1 MFSTLYFPLI
11 SALSTPE
18 SDSGRDFA
26 QRFLKA
32 VTEGELVV
40 AGTLASRW
48 AQEPGTGDEAA
59 FVVQRFA
66 DLQLMSRVEVK
77 AEDAYRRS
85 QKMIRT
91 SMALRIA
98 SCRNAG
104 WQALFRNRLGS
115 ALACFSRL
123 AEESEAAP
131 ERGAEARFAI
141 VCVLQEL
148 GKTAQ
153 ATGALEDLREHLNR
167 LDGASSELWGELYDT
182 LAFDLAVQA
191 EIRSASS
198 LQDHAFWQSSLGDG
212 VTRADSVPQ
221 RSCDELLATASR
233 VTSPLLK
240 IRIEALRTQRAAAK
254 GERPAFA
261 KLLEHLNWAREEK
274 LPDYVRTA
282 RLEAALAGLAGAAP
296 QFAESVLDP
305 LINQCAPHPFAGQRQ
320 IEYLYC
326 FSKTRQ
332 HQGRIQEAWQLY
344 SRYTLV
350 AMQCLRDNAHL
361 HRPLVERVSKVSS
374 QLDDVGA
381 RLTGKYRR
389 AYHFVLENLGR
400 RDLSVREVAAEIGV
414 TERALQNAFRSLLG
428 LSPRELIRRERMER
442 IRAELMNGASQ
453 GDGSVLRAASRWGVE
468 NRSTLVHSYRKQFH
482 EAPSETLERCA

>member
-11 SALSTPE
+11 SAIATPGP
-18 SDSGRDFA
+18 DAGRDVA
-26 QRFLKA
+26 ERFRKA
-32 VTEGELVV
+32 VIDGELVL

-48 AQEPGTGDEAA
+48 GQDPGTSEDAA
-59 FVVQRFA
+59 YIVQRHA
-66 DLQLMSRVEVK
+66 DLQLMSRVEVR
-77 AEDAYRRS
+77 AEDAYRRA

-123 AEESEAAP
+123 AEEAEVAP
-131 ERGAEARFAI
+131 ERGAEARFAM

-153 ATGALEDLREHLNR
+153 AAGALADLREHLDT
-167 LDGASSELWGELYDT
+167 LGSASRELWRELYDT

-191 EIRSASS
+191 EIRSASA
-198 LQDHAFWQSSLGDG
+198 LQDHVFWQSSLGDG
-212 VTRADSVPQ
+212 VPYLD
-221 RSCDELLATASR
+221 CDQLLDAVSR
-233 VTSPLLK
+233 VKSPLLRL
-240 IRIEALRTQRAAAK
+240 RIDALKTQRAAAS
-254 GERPAFA
+254 GDRSAFGG
-261 KLLEHLNWAREEK
+261 LLEHLNWARDEK
-274 LPDYVRTA
+274 LPDYLRTA
-282 RLEAALAGLAGAAP
+282 RLEAALAALAGAAP
-296 QFAESVLDP
+296 QFAETVLDP
-305 LINQCAPHPFAGQRQ
+305 LVNQCAPQPFTGQRQ

-326 FSKTRQ
+326 LSKTRQ
-332 HQGRIQEAWQLY
+332 HQGRAQEAWQLY

-350 AMQCLRDNAHL
+350 AMQCLRDNSHL
-361 HRPLVERVSKVSS
+361 HRPLVERVARVSS

-389 AYHFVLENLGR
+389 AYHFVLENLNR

-442 IRAELMNGASQ
+442 IRAELMNGAAQ

-468 NRSTLVHSYRKQFH
+468 NRSTLVHGYRKQFH